1 VLGALIIVAQ
11 VAVASVDST
20 YASQALREVIARAAT
35 TNGVV
40 PPTLAG
46 YRAHIETEMAL
57 ILVDTLGRERSG
69 QIEQMGGHV
78 RWKPDSGFFTHIEGY
93 RTQSTGF
100 PISMVGVIQNWTVP
114 MLYGQRLLLGLDFN
128 VPPEEGTTRPRQRRD
143 TIRAVHPFANDRE
156 LYYRFTGGDTVGTI
170 ISDSRRVRV
179 VQILAHPNLALDA
192 NFAAF
197 DGEIDIDVDRHEII
211 RMRGRFVVSER
222 MSRYRGI
229 SGLLVKASG
238 VVAVAYVEFV
248 NAEHLGHYW
257 LPTIQ
262 RIELQT
268 TTALANG
275 LRFTFRTISRF
286 TDFEIQETAPAAAR
300 SVSNRRRTSFAS
312 TDSLARFGDW
322 RSELGSES
330 SAMSSTDF
338 DDIAPVQWRLD
349 GPPRMTLYPSR
360 LDRVLRFNR
369 IEGVFTG
376 VEGSVE
382 FRNMAPGLVA
392 RGYVGWAWSEK
403 TARGGASLSRT
414 WSQSSAA
421 MIAERRLA
429 PTQDFQ
435 HEFAGLG
442 SGIAAFLSS
451 IEEAD
456 YVDRSSVTLSHTRF
470 VESLDHAVITMRVSA
485 ARDQDVAASL
495 AHGPIV
501 RSRDFLPNRHAR
513 TGNYALG
520 ALGYEFHPNVT
531 GELLQPGLGASL
543 RVEGAIGQLEWS
555 RVEASV
561 AARRYLGPVTL
572 ATRIDGGMV
581 LANDPPP
588 QTLFELGG
596 VNGRLA
602 GYEYKEFA
610 GDRAAVGRT
619 YAAYGLPVLRAPYRL
634 GRFLVPGLSPGLAGG
649 IDAGWTELSTAAARA
664 SVLEMGDG
672 TEANALSKP
681 TGRIRSTVFAG
692 LTFFSNSLQIGV
704 ARPIDEQA
712 PWRWRVQ
719 LGQGF

>member
-1 VLGALIIVAQ
+1 
-11 VAVASVDST
+11 
-20 YASQALREVIARAAT
+20 
-35 TNGVV
+35 
-40 PPTLAG
+40 
-46 YRAHIETEMAL
+46 
-57 ILVDTLGRERSG
+57 
-69 QIEQMGGHV
+69 
-78 RWKPDSGFFTHIEGY
+78 
-93 RTQSTGF
+93 
-100 PISMVGVIQNWTVP
+100 
-114 MLYGQRLLLGLDFN
+114 
-128 VPPEEGTTRPRQRRD
+128 
-143 TIRAVHPFANDRE
+143 
-156 LYYRFTGGDTVGTI
+156 
-170 ISDSRRVRV
+170 
-179 VQILAHPNLALDA
+179 
-192 NFAAF
+192 
-197 DGEIDIDVDRHEII
+197 
-211 RMRGRFVVSER
+211 
-222 MSRYRGI
+222 
-229 SGLLVKASG
+229 
-238 VVAVAYVEFV
+238 
-248 NAEHLGHYW
+248 
-257 LPTIQ
+257 
-262 RIELQT
+262 
-268 TTALANG
+268 
-275 LRFTFRTISRF
+275 
-286 TDFEIQETAPAAAR
+286 
-300 SVSNRRRTSFAS
+300 
-312 TDSLARFGDW
+312 
-322 RSELGSES
+322 
-330 SAMSSTDF
+330 
-338 DDIAPVQWRLD
+338 
-349 GPPRMTLYPSR
+349 
-360 LDRVLRFNR
+360 
-369 IEGVFTG
+369 
-376 VEGSVE
+376 
-382 FRNMAPGLVA
+382 
-392 RGYVGWAWSEK
+392 
-403 TARGGASLSRT
+403 
-414 WSQSSAA
+414 

-495 AHGPIV
+495 AHGLIV